1 MKRIEFIAPVE
12 AMRGNLSGKQDLLY
26 AENDNP
32 AYDGPVGSVNYARN
46 YSPRFIGAKIAKS
59 GKKYFAVRTKT
70 ANHLTAK
77 SKKAM
82 ALLGGTGAIVG
93 AILAAKS
100 GAVYTG
106 LVAVWTAA
114 QALGDTRSLRKF
126 ASDYVREM
134 LVEHQTSRTIIVG
147 AASVTIDNPWGKFS
161 GSLNVAISNT
171 IRVKFWNEL
180 VLNGISFTVNGMKGV
195 AINDGDAFED
205 WMTSNFNVLNLA
217 IDANSYLRFG
227 GAAGEYILLADDYV
241 LGNDS
246 AVADAMYVTTSVS
259 PE

>member
-32 AYDGPVGSVNYARN
+32 AYDGPVGSVNYAKN

-82 ALLGGTGAIVG
+82 ALLGGTGAVVG
-93 AILAAKS
+93 AIFAAKS

-106 LVAVWTAA
+106 LYACWTAA
-114 QALGDTRSLRKF
+114 QSHGDTRSLRKF
-126 ASDYVREM
+126 ASDAVREM
-134 LVEHQTSRTIIVG
+134 IIGHMSSKTIHVDS
-147 AASVTIDNPWGKFS
+147 ASCTIDNPWGKFS
-161 GSLNVAISNT
+161 GALNVAISNT
-171 IRVKFWNEL
+171 IRVKFWSEL
-180 VLNGISFTVNGMKGV
+180 VQDGIVFTVDGMVGVSTIDKTFYEITTMNYNVLGLAVDDQDYVRYGSAAGPYITLNGAYKEQDASPSQ
-195 AINDGDAFED
+195 GDAF
-205 WMTSNFNVLNLA
+205 
-217 IDANSYLRFG
+217 
-227 GAAGEYILLADDYV
+227 
-241 LGNDS
+241 
-246 AVADAMYVTTSVS
+246 TTTDQA

>member
-26 AENDNP
+26 AVNDNP
-32 AYDGPVGSVNYARN
+32 AYDGPVGSVNYAKN

-59 GKKYFAVRTKT
+59 GKKYFAVRTKS

-82 ALLGGTGAIVG
+82 ALLGGTGAVVG

-106 LVAVWTAA
+106 LYACWTAA

-134 LVEHQTSRTIIVG
+134 LLSHQASRTIIIG

-161 GSLNVAISNT
+161 GAINVTISNT
-171 IRVKFWNEL
+171 IRVKFWKEL
-180 VLNGISFTVNGMKGV
+180 VQNGVEFTVDGTKGV
-195 AINDGDAFED
+195 AIVED
-205 WMTSNFNVLNLA
+205 QFQNIIASNYNVLSLA
-217 IDANSYLRFG
+217 VDADTKLRFG
-227 GAAGEYILLADDYV
+227 SATGAYILYGSSYQEESDEVVSSGEYTTTT
-241 LGNDS
+241 
-246 AVADAMYVTTSVS
+246 VA